1 MSVPIELITPL
12 VAEALVE
19 DFGPGDIHDS
29 IVDSQQH
36 CEAIILSRHDGILCG
51 QDWVNET
58 CRQTDPSIKTNW
70 LVPEGTPIEPNQ
82 IVLELY
88 GPSYLL
94 LRIERTVLNFLQ
106 LLTGTATR
114 TNEFVTRIAH
124 TNAKILD
131 TRKTIPGWRAAQK
144 YAVVIGGGENH
155 RFGLWDAFLLKE
167 NHINAAGGIRRAI
180 HRARKTEPNVFLE
193 IEVETLGELHEAL
206 QGEPD
211 RIMLDNFT
219 IEETKRAVDLVKKY
233 HKDNGI
239 EIELEAS
246 GQINLDN
253 VVEVAETGV
262 DYISLG
268 TLTKD
273 VKAHDFSLQLE

>member
-58 CRQTDPSIKTNW
+58 CRQTDPSITTNW

>member
-233 HKDNGI
+233 HEDNGI

>member
-58 CRQTDPSIKTNW
+58 CRQTDPSITINW

-180 HRARKTEPNVFLE
+180 HRARKAEPNVFLE

-273 VKAHDFSLQLE
+273 VKAHDFSLQLN

>member
-1 MSVPIELITPL
+1 MRVPNELIAPQ
-12 VAEALVE
+12 VAVALKE
-19 DFGPGDIHDS
+19 DFGQGDIHDS

-36 CEAIILSRHDGILCG
+36 SEAIILSRHDGILCG

-58 CRQTDPSIKTNW
+58 CRQTDPSITTNW
-70 LVPEGTPIEPNQ
+70 FVPEGALIEPNQ
-82 IVLELY
+82 VVLELS

-94 LRIERTVLNFLQ
+94 LRIERTMLNFLQ

-114 TNEFVTRIAH
+114 TKEFVSRIAH
-124 TNAKILD
+124 TKAKVLD
-131 TRKTIPGWRAAQK
+131 TRKTIPGWRTAQK
-144 YAVVIGGGENH
+144 YAVEVGGGENH

-180 HRARKTEPNVFLE
+180 QRARNAEPDVFLE
-193 IEVETLGELHEAL
+193 IEVETLRELHDAL
-206 QGEPD
+206 QSRPD

-219 IEETKRAVDLVKKY
+219 IEDTKHAVDLVRKY
-233 HKDNGI
+233 HKDHGI

-246 GQINLDN
+246 GQINLEN
-253 VVEVAETGV
+253 IVEVAETGV

-273 VKAHDFSLQLE
+273 VKAHDFSLQLK